1 MSTGLFLE
9 KNDKNFLIVIAVIIF
24 TLVTD
29 TMINQVS
36 DFLAPQLVS
45 NFGIILFV
53 LFAIIFGITQ
63 YFVLGYTKEK
73 IAYMYSRSRS
83 TRILHKIVSSI
94 QYFLLMTVFLL
105 VAQILVSSNYST
117 HVLVT
122 FTIISY
128 SLNISLMAYFAKKFF
143 SWYLSNKYSVI
154 VLLFGLSFAL
164 TALATSDIFILDI
177 YNFSTKSAS
186 IYPTTEVIFPSS
198 DKGTLLYFASTAYD
212 SIDLFSFIIL
222 WGATVLLLHEY
233 IRKWRLRH
241 WILVCVPLIYYL
253 GTFVEYFGL
262 YTPSSDSEWFS
273 YYLYSS
279 LNSTAG
285 GLLFGFAFL
294 IVARNIHNEMI
305 RGHMIISAYGF
316 ILMFI
321 SNQVTLVATSY
332 PPFGTVTICY
342 LGLSTYMIL
351 VGLYAS
357 AISVSQDA
365 AIRKS
370 IRKSV
375 LNRSKLLGSIGDAE
389 MQNETQ
395 KWVRNLSAVDYKTNI
410 SSSMSAEDVKL
421 YIQEVIGEVRKRA
434 DRT

>member
-1 MSTGLFLE
+1 MSTGLFLK
-9 KNDKNFLIVIAVIIF
+9 KNDRNFLIVIAVVIF

-36 DFLAPQLVS
+36 DFLAPQLIS
-45 NFGIILFV
+45 NFGVILFV

-63 YFVLGYTKEK
+63 YFVLRYTKEK

-83 TRILHKIVSSI
+83 TRILYKIVSSI
-94 QYFLLMTVFLL
+94 QYFLLMIVFLL
-105 VAQILVSSNYST
+105 VAQILVSSSYYT
-117 HVLVT
+117 HLLVT
-122 FTIISY
+122 LTIISY
-128 SLNISLMAYFAKKFF
+128 SLNISLMAYFSKKFF

-154 VLLFGLSFAL
+154 VLLFGVSFAL

-177 YNFSTKSAS
+177 NNFSIKSTS
-186 IYPTTEVIFPSS
+186 IYPTTEVIFPSN

-233 IRKWRLRH
+233 IRKWRFRH

-262 YTPSSDSEWFS
+262 YTPASDSEWFS

-305 RGHMIISAYGF
+305 RGHMIISSYGF

-351 VGLYAS
+351 VGLYTS

-389 MQNETQ
+389 MQNEIQ
-395 KWVRNLSAVDYKTNI
+395 KWVRNISTMDYKTNV
-410 SSSMSAEDVKL
+410 SSSMTIEDVKL
-421 YIQEVIGEVRKRA
+421 YIQEVIGAVRKGE

>member
-1 MSTGLFLE
+1 
-9 KNDKNFLIVIAVIIF
+9 
-24 TLVTD
+24 
-29 TMINQVS
+29 MINQVS
-36 DFLAPQLVS
+36 DFLAPQLIS
-45 NFGIILFV
+45 NFGVALFV

-63 YFVLGYTKEK
+63 YIVLHYTKKK
-73 IAYMYSRSRS
+73 IAYMCSRSRS
-83 TRILHKIVSSI
+83 TRILYKIVSSI
-94 QYFLLMTVFLL
+94 QYFLLMIVSIL
-105 VAQILVSSNYST
+105 VAQVLVSSSYST
-117 HVLVT
+117 YILVALT
-122 FTIISY
+122 VVSFL
-128 SLNISLMAYFAKKFF
+128 LNITLMAYFAKKFF

-154 VLLFGLSFAL
+154 VLLYGLSFAIIAL
-164 TALATSDIFILDI
+164 TSSDALALDI
-177 YNFSTKSAS
+177 YNLSTKPNVIHPS
-186 IYPTTEVIFPSS
+186 TEVIFPSY
-198 DKGTLLYFASTAYD
+198 DEGTLVYLLHAAYD
-212 SIDLFSFIIL
+212 YIDLFSFIIL

-233 IRKWRLRH
+233 IRKWRVRH

-253 GTFVEYFGL
+253 STFVDYFGL

-285 GLLFGFAFL
+285 GLLFGFTFL
-294 IVARNIHNEMI
+294 VVARNIHNEMI

-332 PPFGTVTICY
+332 PPFGAVTLCY
-342 LGLSTYMIL
+342 LGLSSFMIL

-375 LNRSKLLGSIGDAE
+375 INRSKLLGSIGDAE
-389 MQNETQ
+389 MQNEIQ
-395 KWVRNLSAVDYKTNI
+395 KWVRKISTMDYKTNV
-410 SSSMSAEDVKL
+410 SSSMTTEDVKL
-421 YIQEVIGEVRKRA
+421 YIQEVIGTVRKGE

>member
-1 MSTGLFLE
+1 M
-9 KNDKNFLIVIAVIIF
+9 
-24 TLVTD
+24 
-29 TMINQVS
+29 
-36 DFLAPQLVS
+36 
-45 NFGIILFV
+45 
-53 LFAIIFGITQ
+53 
-63 YFVLGYTKEK
+63 
-73 IAYMYSRSRS
+73 
-83 TRILHKIVSSI
+83 
-94 QYFLLMTVFLL
+94 
-105 VAQILVSSNYST
+105 
-117 HVLVT
+117 
-122 FTIISY
+122 
-128 SLNISLMAYFAKKFF
+128 
-143 SWYLSNKYSVI
+143 
-154 VLLFGLSFAL
+154 
-164 TALATSDIFILDI
+164 
-177 YNFSTKSAS
+177 
-186 IYPTTEVIFPSS
+186 
-198 DKGTLLYFASTAYD
+198 LYFAYTAYD

-233 IRKWRLRH
+233 IRKWRFRH

-262 YTPSSDSEWFS
+262 YTPASDSEWFS

-305 RGHMIISAYGF
+305 RGHMIISSYGF

-351 VGLYAS
+351 VGLYTS

-370 IRKSV
+370 IRK
-375 LNRSKLLGSIGDAE
+375 
-389 MQNETQ
+389 
-395 KWVRNLSAVDYKTNI
+395 VRI
-410 SSSMSAEDVKL
+410 
-421 YIQEVIGEVRKRA
+421 
-434 DRT
+434 